1 EAFTKNSNKNIYGFK
16 NKKYDDAVSKIKPD
30 ADEQVIID
38 ASQSALKTLINDTTI
53 IPLAM
58 HLEAFAYGNEFT
70 CPTISPFGGV
80 IDLALVRKIK

>member
-1 EAFTKNSNKNIYGFK
+1 M
-16 NKKYDDAVSKIKPD
+16 DDETVSKITAD
-30 ADEQVIID
+30 ADKKTVIN
-38 ASQSALKTLINDTTI
+38 ASQTALKTLISDITI

-58 HLEAFAYGNEFT
+58 HLEAFAYGAEFT